1 MELTEPF
8 GNLKCDAMKIPAEIQ
23 SFHFANTT
31 VQAYIPSHKWIQRQF
46 EKEEQNSPVPY
57 WAQVW
62 PAAKALCE
70 IIAMQPALVENKKVM
85 ELAAGLGLPSLL
97 AAQFAKEVRAS
108 DYIPAAVEIMNHS
121 VKYNKIKNMQC
132 VVLDWNK
139 LDKKLNPDVL
149 LMSDV
154 NYNPES
160 FNVLYKVLADFI
172 EKDTT
177 VLLSTPQRLIAKSFM
192 NHLQPWCREAYQIEI
207 KHKEEIISTSVWL
220 LQKENH

>member
-23 SFHFANTT
+23 SFRFANTT

-46 EKEEQNSPVPY
+46 DKEEQNSPVPY

-97 AAQFAKEVRAS
+97 AAQFAKEVSAG
-108 DYIPAAVEIMNHS
+108 DYIPTAVEIMNRS
-121 VKYNKIKNMQC
+121 VKYNKIKNMHC
-132 VVLDWNK
+132 AVLDWNK

-149 LMSDV
+149 LLSDI
-154 NYNPES
+154 NYDPKS
-160 FNVLYKVLADFI
+160 FTVLYKVLTDFI
-172 EKDTT
+172 EKGTT
-177 VLLSTPQRLIAKSFM
+177 VLLSTPQRLIAKTFM
-192 NHLQPWCREAYQIEI
+192 NRLQPWCREAYQIEI

-220 LQKENH
+220 LQKEKH